1 MRCKTKERESGRA
14 EKPSIAVGA
23 RHVVL
28 LCCSAVLLFAST
40 PAQASWVDRLL
51 GLDAISLLDE
61 STHFAFGHTQPAW
74 LWALVILLAVGFSA
88 WSYHHLLGS
97 RSVRGFL
104 ALLRGLLVV
113 LVVVLLCKP
122 EIVRRDEKVEQDWLL
137 VLIDRSSSMQ
147 VRDTP
152 APAPAP
158 APGSVAGDSDE
169 AGPKRSEGPDAP
181 PISRDEALLAAL
193 RDQSEVFGDQRL
205 GKDRKIHTL
214 GFGGRTFEL
223 APPWGGLEVKPAE
236 DPATAVRTA
245 IEQALQEAAGHPI
258 SGIVLM
264 TDGQSPQSTGSE
276 LVHRLEQHAVSV
288 FAVPVGSQ
296 TLPLDLAVSRVDAP
310 QRAFINDAVP
320 VGVVVDR
327 IGGGDQEVRTQD
339 VFVRLID
346 ADTGAV
352 LDEVSLADKSFGQE
366 VRLKARSGVVGPTKW
381 RVEVE
386 HRAAGGGAG
395 KTELLTAN
403 NVRTMSV
410 EMIDRPIRVLYVE
423 GYPRWEYRYL
433 KNMLLRE
440 KSIDS
445 SMLLLTAD
453 RAFAQ
458 EGDTPITRAPNT
470 PEELRPYDVIILGD
484 VPAGYFSA
492 RQIALLKDHVSGGG
506 AGLMWI
512 GGERH
517 VPLDYAATPLADLL
531 PMRRPA
537 AVARLNPDLGE
548 VDLLPTPAAQQLAVL
563 ELRGPDVENG
573 VLRDL
578 ARYGSRVPDDWP
590 RGLPPLQWAQDL
602 GPLKPT
608 AEVLAHWP
616 VPTGGAT
623 EDSAATQPLLVRLR
637 YGAGQSVYVGTDET
651 WRWRYGRGEMYFE
664 QFWIQL
670 VRMLGRDRVQQS
682 GQRAR
687 LVVADRRLAQ
697 GEATV
702 VSLTL
707 DDPALIARDLNKVT
721 VDVYDGTGPEADPI
735 DRIELRPVTET
746 EADPELGD
754 TRVRQSFRATWRARY
769 AGRLDLRVSEG
780 ALADVDL
787 RQPVEVIAPDDEW
800 RRPQADH
807 ARLVALAEQTGGA
820 VVPLNELARLEDL
833 VPNRAR
839 RTPDDLRE
847 PIWNST
853 LALVVVIGLIT
864 IEWIIRKVIRL
875 V

>member
-1 MRCKTKERESGRA
+1 M
-14 EKPSIAVGA
+14 
-23 RHVVL
+23 L
-28 LCCSAVLLFAST
+28 
-40 PAQASWVDRLL
+40 DNLL
-51 GLDAISLLDE
+51 GLDAISLFDE
-61 STHFAFGHTQPAW
+61 NTHFAFGHGIPAW
-74 LWALVILLAVGFSA
+74 LWALVILVAVGFSA

-97 RSVRGFL
+97 RAVRGLL

-137 VLIDRSSSMQ
+137 VLVDRSASMQ
-147 VRDTP
+147 VRDTVVEP
-152 APAPAP
+152 ADAPAGPPQNTAP
-158 APGSVAGDSDE
+158 V
-169 AGPKRSEGPDAP
+169 
-181 PISRDEALLAAL
+181 SRDEALLAAL
-193 RDQSEVFGDQRL
+193 REQADVFSDERL
-205 GKDRKIHTL
+205 GKERKILTL
-214 GFGGRTFEL
+214 GFGGSTFEL
-223 APPWGGLEVKPAE
+223 ATPWGTADVAAAE
-236 DPATAVRTA
+236 DPATAMRTA

-264 TDGQSPQSTGSE
+264 TDGQSPQSTSSE
-276 LVHRLEQHAVSV
+276 LVHRLDQHAVSV

-310 QRAFINDAVP
+310 QRAFVNDAVP
-320 VGVVVDR
+320 VSVVVDR
-327 IGGGDQEVRTQD
+327 IGGAEDEARPEH
-339 VFVRLID
+339 VFVKLVD
-346 ADTGAV
+346 ADTGDV
-352 LDEVSLADKSFGQE
+352 LDEVSLAGKTFGQE
-366 VRLKARSGVVGPTKW
+366 VRLKARSGVVGPAKW

-386 HRAAGGGAG
+386 HRPPSGVGATSPG
-395 KTELLTAN
+395 DRGSELLTN
-403 NVRTMSV
+403 NNTRAMAV

-433 KNMLLRE
+433 KNMLIRE

-458 EGDTPITRAPNT
+458 EGDTPLTRAPNT
-470 PEELRPYDVIILGD
+470 AEELRPYDVIVLGD

-492 RQIALLKDHVSGGG
+492 KQIALIKDHVSGGG

-512 GGERH
+512 GGDRYT
-517 VPLDYAATPLADLL
+517 PLDYAATPLSDLL

-537 AVARLNPDLGE
+537 SVARINPDLGE
-548 VDLLPTPAAQQLAVL
+548 IDLLPTPAAEQLAIL

-573 VLRDL
+573 VARDL
-578 ARYGSRVPDDWP
+578 ARYNTHIPEDWP

-602 GPLKPT
+602 GALKPT

-616 VPTGGAT
+616 TAANGAA
-623 EDSAATQPLLVRLR
+623 EGSAATTPLLVRLR

-664 QFWIQL
+664 QFWIQM

-697 GEATV
+697 GEASV
-702 VSLTL
+702 VSVTL
-707 DDPALIARDLNKVT
+707 DDPALIGRDLDKIT
-721 VDVYDGTGPEADPI
+721 VDVFDGTEPEAKPI
-735 DRIELRPVTET
+735 DRIELRPVTDT
-746 EADPELGD
+746 EVDPELGD
-754 TRVRQSFRATWRARY
+754 TRVRQTFRATWRARH
-769 AGRLDLRVSEG
+769 AGRLDLRVAEG
-780 ALADVDL
+780 ALSDVDL
-787 RQPVEVIAPDDEW
+787 RQPIEVIAPDDEW

-807 ARLVALAEQTGGA
+807 ARLTALAEETGGA
-820 VVPLNELARLEDL
+820 VVPLNELTRLEEL

-853 LALVVVIGLIT
+853 LALILVVGLIT
-864 IEWIIRKVIRL
+864 AEWIVRKVIRL